1 MFQHVSTDHMG
12 LKFYECQDKRFEVI
26 EQASDGLFFLY
37 RHNNETGE
45 FDWTETK
52 HTSLAS
58 CEDEVNKLMKS

>member
-1 MFQHVSTDHMG
+1 MFQHVSTDHIG

-37 RHNNETGE
+37 RYNDKTGE

-52 HTSLAS
+52 HTSLTS
-58 CEDEVNKLMKS
+58 CEEEVKTLMQH